1 MESGGYREGNRLL
14 DAVPGDE
21 RAEIVRSLLVVS
33 LAAGDV
39 VQQPGEEIAWVG
51 FPIDTALS
59 VMVTMEDGQTC
70 EVGTIGREGA
80 TGVEVAF
87 GTPVLRTTLCQ
98 VAGTM
103 ARMPAASFLDAIRHS
118 PGLDG
123 LVRATERARTFFI
136 EQLSACNAL
145 HSLPQRFARWMLM
158 LSDCANRESYALTHE
173 HASIL
178 LGVRRATV
186 TNAAGELQ
194 RLGALEYRRGHVTI
208 VDRSLLESVA
218 CNCYAETK
226 AVFDEA
232 LHVWAGRAA
241 SAVPNAR

>member
-1 MESGGYREGNRLL
+1 M
-14 DAVPGDE
+14 
-21 RAEIVRSLLVVS
+21 
-33 LAAGDV
+33 LAALEVVELASGTV
-39 VQQPGEEIAWVG
+39 VQQPGDAIAWVG
-51 FPIDTALS
+51 FPIDAALS
-59 VMVTMEDGQTC
+59 VVVTMENGQTC

-87 GTPVLRTTLCQ
+87 GTPVLRTTICQ

-103 ARMPAASFLDAIRHS
+103 ARMPTASFLDAIRRS
-118 PGLDG
+118 PRLEG

-136 EQLSACNAL
+136 EQLSACNAV

-158 LSDCANRESYALTHE
+158 LSDCADRDSYPLTHE

-194 RLGALEYRRGHVTI
+194 RLGALDYRRGQVTI
-208 VDRSLLESVA
+208 ADRALLESVA

-226 AVFDEA
+226 EMFDEA
-232 LHVWAGRAA
+232 LHVWSSRAA
-241 SAVPNAR
+241 SAFRHR

>member
-1 MESGGYREGNRLL
+1 MISGVYHRGNRLL
-14 DAVPGDE
+14 DALPADE
-21 RAEIVRSLLVVS
+21 RAAIVPALEVVQLS
-33 LAAGDV
+33 SGDV
-39 VQQPGEEIAWVG
+39 IQQPGEVIAWVG
-51 FPIDTALS
+51 FPIDSALS
-59 VMVTMEDGQTC
+59 VVVVMQNGQTC

-87 GTPVLRTTLCQ
+87 GTPVLRTTVCQ

-103 ARMPAASFLDAIRHS
+103 ARMSAAAFLDAIRRS
-118 PGLDG
+118 ADLDG

-136 EQLSACNAL
+136 EQLSACNAV
-145 HSLPQRFARWMLM
+145 HSLSQRFARWMLM
-158 LSDCANRESYALTHE
+158 LSDCANRDSYALTHE

-178 LGVRRATV
+178 LGVRRATI

-194 RLGALEYRRGHVTI
+194 RLGALDYRRGHVKIT
-208 VDRSLLESVA
+208 DRPLLESAA

-232 LHVWAGRAA
+232 LHVWSGHAV
-241 SAVPNAR
+241 SALRHPR